1 MESECKFLADFASS
15 ITTDQSDCIYKCTT
29 HVKSLRCD
37 LKIDNNYQSVTITGV
52 GRIAWRKYYFPKVT
66 GALFMK
72 YIQASESQ
80 LQSLQGET
88 EAEVTAVKYVQDEQ
102 PQTTSVQMV
111 FYNTPLI

>member
-1 MESECKFLADFASS
+1 
-15 ITTDQSDCIYKCTT
+15 
-29 HVKSLRCD
+29 
-37 LKIDNNYQSVTITGV
+37 
-52 GRIAWRKYYFPKVT
+52 
-66 GALFMK
+66 MK

-102 PQTTSVQMV
+102 TQTTSVQMV